1 MQNVPA
7 LIAALAGV
15 LSGPL
20 VHHLAVQ
27 AGADQPF
34 AIHQAVCR
42 RCGDRTGRI
51 LSTCPSCGLGPTR
64 PLLTSV
70 INGAVWAGIA
80 WRLGWEWTLTAYLF
94 FTGMTVA
101 LFLTDIDHKRIPN
114 RITYPGTLVSFG
126 LLAAGAAGDGSGA
139 ALPRALAGAG
149 VYAGILF
156 VVYLV
161 ARGGFGFGDVK
172 LAVPLGLFL
181 VFDAWSRLFVAGLV
195 TAVTGALVALA
206 AVVVGRAG
214 AKTEIP
220 YGPAMILGAWV
231 ALIGGEALTRVFM

>member
-1 MQNVPA
+1 MVTA
-7 LIAALAGV
+7 
-15 LSGPL
+15 
-20 VHHLAVQ
+20 
-27 AGADQPF
+27 
-34 AIHQAVCR
+34 
-42 RCGDRTGRI
+42 
-51 LSTCPSCGLGPTR
+51 CPVCGLPPTR
-64 PLLTSV
+64 PVLTSV
-70 INGAVWAGIA
+70 VNAGVWAGVA
-80 WRLGWEWTLTAYLF
+80 WRLGWEWTLVAYLF
-94 FTGMTVA
+94 FIGMTVA

-114 RITYPGTLVSFG
+114 RITYPGTLVALA
-126 LLAAGAAGDGSGA
+126 LLAMGSAGDGTAG

-156 VVYLV
+156 IVYLA

-181 VFDAWSRLFVAGLV
+181 VFDTWGRLFVAGLL
-195 TAVTGALVALA
+195 TAVIGAMVALG

-231 ALIGGEALTRVFM
+231 ALIGGEALVRVFM

>member
-1 MQNVPA
+1 MPA
-7 LIAALAGV
+7 LIAALAGL

-20 VHHLAVQ
+20 VHHVAVQ

-34 AIHQAVCR
+34 APAGAVCR
-42 RCGDRTGRI
+42 RCGTRTGRI
-51 LSTCPSCGLGPTR
+51 LSRCPSCGLKPIR

-70 INGAVWAGIA
+70 VNAGVWGGIA
-80 WRLGWEWTLTAYLF
+80 WRLGWEWALIAYLF
-94 FTGMTVA
+94 LTGMTVA

-114 RITYPGTLVSFG
+114 RITYPGTLIAFA
-126 LLAAGAAGDGSGA
+126 LLAGGSAVDGTAG

-149 VYAGILF
+149 VYAGVLF
-156 VVYLV
+156 IVYLV

-181 VFDAWSRLFVAGLV
+181 VFDAWGRLYVAGLL
-195 TAVTGALVALA
+195 TAVIGALVALA
-206 AVVVGRAG
+206 AVVAGRAG

-220 YGPAMILGAWV
+220 YGPSMILGAWM

>member
-1 MQNVPA
+1 VPA
-7 LIAALAGV
+7 LIAALAGL

-20 VHHLAVQ
+20 VHHVAVQ
-27 AGADQPF
+27 AGADEPF
-34 AIHQAVCR
+34 APARAVCR
-42 RCGDRTGRI
+42 RCGEHHGNM
-51 LSTCPSCGLGPTR
+51 LATCPSCGLSPLR

-70 INGAVWAGIA
+70 ANAAVWAGVA
-80 WRLGWEWTLTAYLF
+80 WRLGWEWALVAYLF
-94 FTGMTVA
+94 FSGMTVA
-101 LFLTDIDHKRIPN
+101 LFLTDLDHKRIPN
-114 RITYPGTLVSFG
+114 RITYPGTLIAFG
-126 LLAAGAAGDGSGA
+126 LLAAGSAGDGTAA

-181 VFDAWSRLFVAGLV
+181 VFDAWGRLFVAGLV
-195 TAVTGALVALA
+195 TAVIGAVIALG
-206 AVVVGRAG
+206 AVVLGRAG

-220 YGPAMILGAWV
+220 YGPSMILGAWV
-231 ALIGGEALTRVFM
+231 ALIGGGALTRVFM